1 MDRSIFLNFISW
13 YYFERTKIIIQ
24 IWKNFL
30 KFNLAYFST
39 GFLLKTFFSPWRKY
53 QWSYGRGVDIGRYFE
68 VFFSNL
74 ISRIL
79 GSIVRFFLIIIG
91 MVFELIIFLLGIA
104 VILFWIF
111 LPAILVLV
119 FLFSLRL
126 IFKL

>member
-13 YYFERTKIIIQ
+13 YYFERTKKIVQ

-53 QWSYGRGVDIGRYFE
+53 QWSYGLSIDIGRYFH
-68 VFFSNL
+68 VFLSNL
-74 ISRIL
+74 VSRIL

-91 MVFELIIFLLGIA
+91 IIFELVIFLLGMA
-104 VILFWIF
+104 VILAWIF
-111 LPAILVLV
+111 LPAILIIV

>member
-13 YYFERTKIIIQ
+13 YYFERTKMIVQ
-24 IWKNFL
+24 IWKSFL

-39 GFLLKTFFSPWRKY
+39 GFLLKTFFSPWRRY
-53 QWSYGRGVDIGRYFE
+53 QWSYGLSIDIGRYFQ
-68 VFFSNL
+68 VFLSNL

-91 MVFELIIFLLGIA
+91 IIFELVIFLLGTA
-104 VILFWIF
+104 VILAWIF
-111 LPAILVLV
+111 LPIILVVV
-119 FLFSLRL
+119 FIFSLRL

>member
-39 GFLLKTFFSPWRKY
+39 WFLLKTFFSPWRRY
-53 QWSYGRGVDIGRYFE
+53 QWSYGRGIDIGRYFE